1 LSDQQAVG
9 FVHLHNHSEFSLLDG
24 AARISEM
31 VERARDLGMPAL
43 AITDHGSMYGVVSF
57 YKAAKKAGIK
67 PILGCEVYVAP
78 SSRFVKESQESY
90 HLVLLAATDQGYQ
103 NLMRLVTLGHRE
115 GFYYKPRVDREI
127 LRQYREGL
135 ICLSACLSGEIP
147 DLLMRKDYQGAV
159 QLALEYQDIFGL
171 GNYYLELQDHGIPE
185 QKSVNQDLVRLSR
198 ETGIPLVATND
209 MHYLHREDAEAHD
222 VLLCIQT
229 ARQVEDENRM
239 RFPND
244 QFYMKTPEEMARLF
258 AAWPEA
264 LSNTTKIAER
274 CDVTLEFGN
283 LHLPEYPVPQDHTT
297 ESWLRHLC
305 YNNLT
310 WRYPEPTPEIRARL
324 DFELSVIEGMGFS
337 SYFLIV
343 WDFVDFARRNKIL
356 VGPGRGSGA
365 GSLVAYVLGITDIDP
380 LPYKLLFERFLNPE
394 RVSMPDFDIDF
405 CYERR
410 GEVINYVMEKYGRER
425 VAQII
430 TYGTM
435 AARAVVKDVG
445 RAMGFSFAE
454 TDRIAKLIPE
464 ELKMTIAKALDMQ
477 PELKVLME
485 KEPRV
490 AKLIEIASRLEGL
503 PRHSSIHAAGVVISK
518 EELVSYVPLQGNDE
532 EGLVTQ
538 FPMGT
543 LEDLGLLKMDFL
555 GLRTLTI
562 INHTVRLVQEA
573 QGLEIDIN
581 TIPMDDKKT
590 FDLLCQANTLGVFQ
604 LESDGMRKVM
614 AELQPSVFEDIIAL
628 VALYRPGPMEQI
640 PTFIQ
645 SKHGQIPI
653 SFPHPK
659 LSEILKETY
668 GVMIYQ
674 EQIMMAASALAGFS
688 LGQSD
693 LLRRAI
699 GKKKHAVMAEQRAI
713 FVKGCCDNG
722 LEEKQAGEIYDLIVK
737 FADYGFNKSH
747 SAAYALIAYQTAYL
761 KANYPLEFMAAM
773 LGGAMGNSEK
783 VAFYIDHCRKLG
795 IQVLPPDI
803 NESGVSF
810 TVVDGKIRFG
820 LGAVKNVGNAGME
833 EIMTERSQG
842 LFISL
847 EDFCTRMN
855 GRCNRR
861 MLESLIRGGAMDNL
875 PGHRGQKLAVVED
888 LLARASRLA
897 KEKASGQLDLFSEF
911 GQDDAQLPLPAI
923 DELPRAELLA
933 AEKEALGLYITGH
946 PLEDYQET
954 LDTLG
959 VFPIPA
965 LYEQS
970 EGKEVSVAGII
981 ANVRKVL
988 TRRGSQMAFVML
1000 EDQFSSVE
1008 CIFFEGALRQ
1018 AGDCLAGQG
1027 PVVIKGRLEFPTP
1040 DTAKIRA
1047 EGVTLLK
1054 ARKVVEKLYLKL
1066 ADRDNEDLLNR
1077 VLYILSLYPGE
1088 TPVYAFSPENN
1099 KLRVLDRFPANP
1111 CNNLL
1116 RQLTDLL
1123 GAGSVVLKKMENGS
1137 KAE

>member
-1 LSDQQAVG
+1 MSDQQAVG

-31 VERARDLGMPAL
+31 VEQARDLGMPAL
-43 AITDHGSMYGVVSF
+43 AITDHGSMYGVVNF

-90 HLVLLAATDQGYQ
+90 HLVLLAATNQGYQ

-135 ICLSACLSGEIP
+135 ICLSACLGGEIP
-147 DLLMRKDYQGAV
+147 DLLLRKDYQGAV
-159 QLALEYQDIFGL
+159 RLALEYQDIFGE

-185 QKSVNQDLVRLSR
+185 QKSVNQDLVRISQ

-209 MHYLHREDAEAHD
+209 MHYLRREDAEAHD

-264 LSNTTKIAER
+264 LSNTVKIAER

-283 LHLPEYPVPQDHTT
+283 LHLPEYPVPEDHTT

-310 WRYPEPTPEIRARL
+310 WRYPEPTLEIKERL
-324 DFELSVIEGMGFS
+324 DFELSVIERMGFS

-365 GSLVAYVLGITDIDP
+365 GSIVAYVLGITDIDP

-477 PELKVLME
+477 PELKTLMD

-562 INHTVRLVQEA
+562 INHTVGLVQEA
-573 QGLEIDIN
+573 QGIKIDIN

-590 FDLLCQANTLGVFQ
+590 FALLCQANTLGVFQ

-653 SFPHPK
+653 SYPHPK

-688 LGQSD
+688 LSQSD

-699 GKKKHAVMAEQRAI
+699 GKKKHDVMAEQRAI

-820 LGAVKNVGNAGME
+820 LGAVKNVGHAVVE
-833 EIMTERSQG
+833 EIMAERRQG
-842 LFISL
+842 LFTSL

-875 PGHRGQKLAVVED
+875 PGHRGQKLVVVED

-897 KEKASGQLDLFSEF
+897 KEKASGQLDLFAEF
-911 GQDDAQLPLPAI
+911 GHDDAELPLPAI

-954 LDTLG
+954 LETLG

-965 LYEQS
+965 LYEQT
-970 EGKEVSVAGII
+970 EGKEVSVAGLI

-1008 CIFFEGALRQ
+1008 CIFFEEALRQ

-1027 PVVIKGRLEFPTP
+1027 PVIIKGRLEFPTP

-1077 VLYILSLYPGE
+1077 VLYILSQYPGE
-1088 TPVYAFSPENN
+1088 TPVYAFFPENN

-1123 GAGSVVLKKMENGS
+1123 GVGSVVLKKVENGAT
-1137 KAE
+1137 AE